1 MKMIRFATAAVLLS
15 LACGCNVA
23 AAAEEVDTSA
33 GMAAVTDWLAAV
45 DRGAY
50 GEGWD
55 RAAQRFR
62 ESIDRAKW
70 ETLVEAARRPLGAVL
85 VRKVRT
91 ATFARAL
98 PNAPEG
104 EYVVIQYDTVFEK
117 AALAAET
124 VTSEREKDGTWR
136 VAGYWIK

>member
-1 MKMIRFATAAVLLS
+1 MGIIRLATAAVFLS

-23 AAAEEVDTSA
+23 AAADDLDTSA
-33 GMAAVTDWLAAV
+33 GMAAVTEWLASI

-62 ESIDRAKW
+62 ESIDRPKW
-70 ETLVEAARRPLGAVL
+70 EIAADAARRPAGV
-85 VRKVRT
+85 VISRKLRT

-98 PNAPEG
+98 PGAPEG

-117 AALAAET
+117 VPLAAET
-124 VTSEREKDGTWR
+124 VTSEREKDGAWR
-136 VAGYWIK
+136 VSGYWIK

>member
-1 MKMIRFATAAVLLS
+1 MGMIRLATAAVFLS
-15 LACGCNVA
+15 LACGCNI
-23 AAAEEVDTSA
+23 AAAEEIDTSA
-33 GMAAVTDWLAAV
+33 GMAAVTEWLSVV

-50 GEGWD
+50 GDSWD

-62 ESIDRAKW
+62 ASIERAKW
-70 ETLVEAARRPLGAVL
+70 EMAVDSARRPLGAVL
-85 VRKVRT
+85 MRKLRT

-117 AALAAET
+117 VPLAAES

-136 VAGYWIK
+136 VVGYWIK